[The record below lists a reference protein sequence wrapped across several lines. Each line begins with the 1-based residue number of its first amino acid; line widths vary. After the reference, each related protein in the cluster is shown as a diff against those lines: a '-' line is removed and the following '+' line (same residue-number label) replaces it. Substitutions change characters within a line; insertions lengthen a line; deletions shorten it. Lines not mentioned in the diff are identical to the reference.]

1 MAYDSLTTSG
11 ISQLVND
18 YIVAEQSK
26 RVSPIETRKTKYEKI
41 VSSYSTLSSKLDSLL
56 SVLSSLKSNAADSV
70 YYSKKA
76 SSSNTDFVSVSS
88 SSSSYDGSYSIR
100 INQLAQ
106 NDLALSLDL
115 VSSDASTVITGPGS
129 HDFEIRTG
137 DGAGGEIIS
146 RVTLNLVSGDFT
158 GGVISNKDLMT
169 KIQAAIQNDQAIVT
183 SSSVTGSTASSGS
196 FVVDLNGTETTINYS
211 GGTYSDV
218 IDNIVTQLNN
228 ISGITA
234 EKVINGS
241 NYQLKV
247 TVNDSSNYI
256 SFKSDTGTLLSE
268 LGITANVKEQASSGL
283 VTASVFTPVSGSSQL
298 SLTAKNSGYDYRITS
313 LSDTGA
319 GTALAS
325 VGLNLGS
332 TRTSFVQNDAGL
344 DTPGFLYTT
353 SQLNAKLAFNGINV
367 ERNSNAIDDLVDGS
381 TITLKSTMQ
390 ATDTTVYV
398 SVNKD
403 VDAIKAKIEEFISSF
418 NNVYTYIKTNS
429 TTDGTTRGVF
439 LGDATASSLMSTL
452 NSYSYQTVSG
462 ISTSQINSLSKL
474 GIIFDVNSG
483 LTLSDTTT
491 FESAVENN
499 LSEVITLF
507 TSTGGIATTM
517 YDRINPYL
525 GTTGYIANS
534 TNSYNE
540 TITTLSDSI
549 EAAQG
554 RIDKS
559 AEVLRQKYIKL
570 QMQLAQMLTYQN
582 YFSSTSSEY

>member
-1 MAYDSLTTSG
+1 MAFDSLTTSG

-18 YIVAEQSK
+18 YIFAEQSK

-56 SVLSSLKSNAADSV
+56 SVLSSLKSSDTDSV

-76 SSSNTDFVSVSS
+76 SSSNTDFVTVSS
-88 SSSSYDGSYSIR
+88 SSSSYDGSYSVR

-115 VSSDASTVITGPGS
+115 ASADASTVITGPGS

-137 DGAGGEIIS
+137 DGEGGEIIS
-146 RVTLNLVSGDFT
+146 KITLNLVSGDFT

-183 SSSVTGSTASSGS
+183 SSSVTGSTASTGS
-196 FVVDLNGTETTINYS
+196 FVVDLNGDETTINYS

-218 IDNIVTQLNN
+218 LDSIVTQLND

-234 EKVINGS
+234 EKVVDGS

-256 SFKSDTGTLLSE
+256 SFKSDTGSLLSE

-283 VTASVFTPVSGSSQL
+283 VTASVFTPVTGNSQL
-298 SLTAKNSGYDYRITS
+298 SLTAKNSGYDYKITS
-313 LSDTGA
+313 LSDTGS

-332 TRTSFVQNDAGL
+332 SRTSYVQNDSGL

-353 SQLNAKLAFNGINV
+353 NQLNAKLAFNGINV
-367 ERNSNAIDDLVDGS
+367 ERNSNAIDDLIDGS
-381 TITLKSTMQ
+381 TVTLKSTMQ
-390 ATDTTVYV
+390 STDTTVYV
-398 SVNKD
+398 SVSKD
-403 VDAIKAKIEEFISSF
+403 VDTIKAKIEEFISTF

-439 LGDATASSLMSTL
+439 LGDSTASSLMSSL

-462 ISTSQINSLSKL
+462 ISASQINSLSKL
-474 GIIFDVNSG
+474 GITFNVDSG

-499 LSEVITLF
+499 LSEVIALF
-507 TSTGGIATTM
+507 TSTNGIAATM

-534 TNSYNE
+534 TNTYNE
-540 TITTLSDSI
+540 TITYLSDSI
-549 EAAQG
+549 EAAQE

-582 YFSSTSSEY
+582 YFSSTSSEV